1 MCHASPRGTK
11 VAPECRW
18 AKVKFSFMMWLCN
31 DFEQMCL
38 SDSIIWQ
45 FMSVHNINTR
55 LLYPPTYVLCAPTHS
70 SQKLE
75 YRTPPQFHEATWSL
89 ITNSHAPINKL
100 SPPRSH
106 LQGPRESEVARSKS
120 WWPTPLRFWEDD
132 LLDHYWPITPG
143 CIKLAGGETFHSCLL
158 PPWEQAEY

>member
-1 MCHASPRGTK
+1 
-11 VAPECRW
+11 
-18 AKVKFSFMMWLCN
+18 MWLCN
-31 DFEQMCL
+31 DFEQMGL

-106 LQGPRESEVARSKS
+106 LQRPRESEVARSKS
-120 WWPTPLRFWEDD
+120 WWPTPLRFCAFEKMICWIAIDQLRRD
-132 LLDHYWPITPG
+132 ILNLRAGKLFIHACSLLGSKPSISSLSLSLHQSI
-143 CIKLAGGETFHSCLL
+143 S
-158 PPWEQAEY
+158 QR